1 MINPVENFPPII
13 PVEHTNE
20 IPDFSCKL
28 RSISEFNESIQL
40 FKKNSF
46 SILATNI
53 RGMRTNFP
61 HFEAFMSSINLI
73 IDVIVLTEIFLSY
86 EIDIGFSLPGYKSET
101 LCRNGYGG
109 GIKVYYRDSIEVTR
123 LSDITF
129 IRSEAEILSLSLKHK
144 NLTLKLI
151 SVYRPPSGSLR
162 TFNEIFSKNIFS
174 TLTPNEK
181 ALFCEDFTR
190 IFPIQPN

>member
-28 RSISEFNESIQL
+28 RSIGEFNGSIQL

-46 SILATNI
+46 SILAANI

-61 HFEAFMSSINLI
+61 HFEAFLSSISLI

-101 LCRNGYGG
+101 LCKNVNGG
-109 GIKVYYRDSIEVTR
+109 GIKVLYRDSIEVTR
-123 LSDITF
+123 FKIKKFKAS
-129 IRSEAEILSLSLKHK
+129 KC
-144 NLTLKLI
+144 NLET
-151 SVYRPPSGSLR
+151 
-162 TFNEIFSKNIFS
+162 N
-174 TLTPNEK
+174 
-181 ALFCEDFTR
+181 
-190 IFPIQPN
+190 